1 MEMEFSQAD
10 FNCLLVAEHTRK
22 TSEVNY
28 AKDPLML
35 RYNHGAYFFLPSY
48 VMRTHGAKQQCETVK
63 RTLRKQLELVFEV
76 RTLAFCSGVLDS
88 LAVELKASKEFS
100 KLYAGIAI
108 LWLHLSLS

>member
-48 VMRTHGAKQQCETVK
+48 VMRTHGAKQQCQTVK
-63 RTLRKQLELVFEV
+63 RTLRKQLELVFEALD
-76 RTLAFCSGVLDS
+76 TLGNT
-88 LAVELKASKEFS
+88 K
-100 KLYAGIAI
+100 
-108 LWLHLSLS
+108 

>member
-48 VMRTHGAKQQCETVK
+48 VMRTHGAKQQCQTVK
-63 RTLRKQLELVFEV
+63 RTLRKQLELVFEQK
-76 RTLAFCSGVLDS
+76 DS
-88 LAVELKASKEFS
+88 LRYGGAYFGFLFRCFGFS
-100 KLYAGIAI
+100 GG
-108 LWLHLSLS
+108 